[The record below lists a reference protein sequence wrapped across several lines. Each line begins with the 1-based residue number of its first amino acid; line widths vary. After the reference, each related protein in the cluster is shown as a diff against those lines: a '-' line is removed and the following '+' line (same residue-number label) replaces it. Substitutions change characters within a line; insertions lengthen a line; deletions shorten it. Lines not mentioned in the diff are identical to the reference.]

1 MAYRD
6 IANLARDQQF
16 SARLGAGLASEA
28 VLKASDYLV
37 DQVMMNPD
45 VGAAWF
51 MPFVSVAPGFAD
63 QYAEGGQDQIDDAE
77 LLSAIQAA
85 WPRVYALYEP
95 EVSA

>member
-6 IANLARDQQF
+6 IANLARDAQF

-28 VLKASDYLV
+28 VLKESDYLV
-37 DQVMMNPD
+37 DQIMMNPD

-51 MPFVSVAPGFAD
+51 MPFISVAPGFAD
-63 QYAEGGQDQIDDAE
+63 QYADGGQDAVDDAE

-85 WPRVYALYEP
+85 WPRVFALYQP
-95 EVSA
+95 EASA